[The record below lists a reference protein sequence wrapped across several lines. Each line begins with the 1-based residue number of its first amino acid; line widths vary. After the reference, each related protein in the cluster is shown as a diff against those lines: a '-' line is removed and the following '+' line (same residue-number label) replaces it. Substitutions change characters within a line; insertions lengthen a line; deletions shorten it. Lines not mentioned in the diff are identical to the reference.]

1 MRVVYFSNSHLPSTQ
16 ANSIHVMNMASA
28 LGAIGHE
35 VELYAHRGTPQPPE
49 DSDRTLRETITAHY
63 GVENCFDIRFYR
75 QPPIFGRSTVG
86 AVDAIIRQHLAKADL
101 VIGRDAKSCALAAL
115 TGLPVLFETHQPI
128 AHYPS
133 VDRVLL
139 RLAIARRAFR
149 GVVTISQPLL
159 DILRDETGV
168 DRQYVLVA
176 HDAAADPPTL
186 PETREKKERSVIGY
200 TGHLYAGRGIEVIVE
215 LANRMPQA
223 DFLIMGGSEGDVA
236 EWQSR
241 TDSLAN
247 IRFTGFLAPSS
258 AALLRLQCDV
268 LLAPYQANTSIP
280 GGAQTA
286 RWMSPLKIFEYMAS
300 GVPFVCSD
308 LPVLHEILEDQ
319 RNCLFVNPTDVD
331 AWEHAI
337 TSLLSDTAAAA
348 TIARVASEDF
358 RKHYT
363 WRARAKR
370 LVEFATAPERRPT

>member
-1 MRVVYFSNSHLPSTQ
+1 MRIVYFSNSHLPSTQ

-35 VELYAHRGTPQPPE
+35 VDLYALRGDPQPPE
-49 DSDRTLRETITAHY
+49 NSDRPPHEKITAHY

-75 QPPIFGRSTVG
+75 QPPVFGRSTVG
-86 AVDAIIRQHLAKADL
+86 AVDAIIRQHLAKVDL
-101 VIGRDAKSCALAAL
+101 VIGRDAKTCALAAL

-128 AHYPS
+128 AHYPP
-133 VDRVLL
+133 VDRFLL
-139 RLAIARRAFR
+139 RRALARRAFR
-149 GVVTISQPLL
+149 GVVTISQPLQ
-159 DILRDETGV
+159 DILCDETGAG
-168 DRQYVLVA
+168 RHYVLVA

-186 PETREKKERSVIGY
+186 PEKIRKNERPIIGY

-223 DFLIMGGSEGDVA
+223 DFLIMGGAEADVA
-236 EWQSR
+236 AWQSR

-247 IRFTGFLAPSS
+247 IQFTGFLAPSS
-258 AALLRLQCDV
+258 AALSRLQCDV

-286 RWMSPLKIFEYMAS
+286 KWMSPLKIFEYMAS

-308 LPVLHEILEDQ
+308 LPVLHEILEDR
-319 RNCLFVNPTDVD
+319 RNCLFVDPTDVD
-331 AWEHAI
+331 AWERAI

-358 RKHYT
+358 REHYT
-363 WRARAKR
+363 WRARARR
-370 LVEFATAPERRPT
+370 LVEFATAPETQPT